1 MRNTCKPIRKNQHV
15 GEFTG
20 PGKPTPFEKLEH
32 ESEQK
37 NIQPYHGGW
46 FV

>member
-20 PGKPTPFEKLEH
+20 PSKPTPFEKLEQ
-32 ESEQK
+32 ESE
-37 NIQPYHGGW
+37 
-46 FV
+46 